1 MLDNCAVVANVSSQS
16 LTVNTLLGCF
26 LPRLDR
32 AKARFFLAVSRRW
45 STLEGWAAA
54 YSAANAMSMA
64 YSETNIAIWRMKLS
78 SAACTAKKSGVFT
91 SVFSST

>member
-1 MLDNCAVVANVSSQS
+1 MLDNCAVLANVSSQS

-32 AKARFFLAVSRRW
+32 AEARFFLAMCWRGAS
-45 STLEGWAAA
+45 LEGWAVA

-64 YSETNIAIWRMKLS
+64 YSDTNIAIWRMKLS

>member
-1 MLDNCAVVANVSSQS
+1 MLDNCAIVANLSSQS

-32 AKARFFLAVSRRW
+32 AKARFFLGHVLAVVIVGG
-45 STLEGWAAA
+45 LGFP

-64 YSETNIAIWRMKLS
+64 YSDTNIAIWRMKLS